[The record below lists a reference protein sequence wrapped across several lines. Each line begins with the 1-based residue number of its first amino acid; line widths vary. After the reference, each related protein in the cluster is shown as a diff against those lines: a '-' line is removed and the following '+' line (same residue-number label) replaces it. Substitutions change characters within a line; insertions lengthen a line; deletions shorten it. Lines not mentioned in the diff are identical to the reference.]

1 MSDNFN
7 PVDYDLHIPSSKEM
21 LLDEV
26 SSLRYATSQKIDEV
40 TRNQQRLI
48 NFTKSE
54 TERCATESLKNRKR
68 SDRQFWLSFSV
79 AVLGVLVGIA
89 GVVVGLLF

>member
-1 MSDNFN
+1 MSDNFD
-7 PVDYDLHIPSSKEM
+7 PIDFDLHIPSSEEM

-26 SSLRYATSQKIDEV
+26 SSLRHTTSQQIDEV
-40 TRNQQRLI
+40 TCNQQNLI

-54 TERCATESLKNRKR
+54 TERCARENITNRKR

>member
-1 MSDNFN
+1 MSNDFDFVNFD
-7 PVDYDLHIPSSKEM
+7 PHLPPSEGM
-21 LLDEV
+21 LLNEV
-26 SSLRYATSQKIDEV
+26 SSLRHTTTQQIDEV
-40 TRNQQRLI
+40 TRNQKKLI

-54 TERCATESLKNRKR
+54 TERCSTESLKNRKR